1 MSENVPQRMA
11 AGEMRT
17 GSAAYGLLRRYTY
30 RGKALVPLAQRPQPS
45 WPPAVDPW
53 AVKR

>member
-1 MSENVPQRMA
+1 MNAPMRP
-11 AGEMRT
+11 GEMRA
-17 GSAAYGLLRRYTY
+17 GSALFGVVRRYTY
-30 RGKALVPLAQRPQPS
+30 RGKALVPLAQRPHAA